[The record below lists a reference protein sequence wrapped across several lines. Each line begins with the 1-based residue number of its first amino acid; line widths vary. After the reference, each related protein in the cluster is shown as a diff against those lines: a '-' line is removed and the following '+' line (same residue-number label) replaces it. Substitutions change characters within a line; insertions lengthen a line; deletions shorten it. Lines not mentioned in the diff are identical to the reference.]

1 MAAAP
6 ELKDSQDLVVASQQ
20 YLAEQYTADASRWGE
35 IDPVRWSAYFTWL
48 NDNDLLEKGDIDP
61 NAGFTN
67 DFLPEA

>member
-1 MAAAP
+1 MALSAR
-6 ELKDSQDLVVASQQ
+6 AS
-20 YLAEQYTADASRWGE
+20 ADASRWGE
-35 IDPVRWSAYFTWL
+35 IDPERWSAYFTWL